1 MKNTQRM
8 KSLVCQCSNH
18 TDVVAEEEEADP
30 PLTAAEEEEGL
41 ARYEFP
47 ESRHH

>member
-1 MKNTQRM
+1 M

-18 TDVVAEEEEADP
+18 TDVVVAEEEEADP
-30 PLTAAEEEEGL
+30 PLAAAAEEEGL
-41 ARYEFP
+41 VRYEFP